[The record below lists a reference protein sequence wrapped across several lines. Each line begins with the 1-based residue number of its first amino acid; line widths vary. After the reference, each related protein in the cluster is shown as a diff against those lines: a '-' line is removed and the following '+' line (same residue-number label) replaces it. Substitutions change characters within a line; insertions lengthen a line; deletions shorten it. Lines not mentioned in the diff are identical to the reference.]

1 MQLFDFSLTVTPM
14 SGSVSKGDSV
24 LFTVSVAHVSG
35 SVEPVWLTV
44 SGLPSASKSFS
55 NDNGKPSFTSPLTVD
70 TGILTMKGVHT
81 ITITAYNEDWTR
93 TREFDVDI
101 DVS

>member
-1 MQLFDFSLTVTPM
+1 MAGILCITCAR
-14 SGSVSKGDSV
+14 GSVSKGDSV

-44 SGLPSASKSFS
+44 SGLPSAVKSFS
-55 NDNGKPSFTSPLTVD
+55 TDSGIPSYTSTLTID
-70 TGILTMKGVHT
+70 IGILTMKGVHT

-93 TREFDVDI
+93 TREFDVI
-101 DVS
+101 VDVS